1 MAGERLAVHLRR
13 GRFSGVS
20 PQRTASVAMLGF
32 LASMRASA
40 PKHSKPVPSIKE
52 LTLDQKIGQL
62 FIHPGNALFMA
73 ESSEAYQQL
82 LHAVRDNQVGGI
94 IWFVSNVYETAH
106 LTRELQAVARIP
118 LLVSADLEAGPGMRF
133 INTTY
138 WPPAMAV
145 AATGDPSLAEAE
157 GRIVAREAAA
167 LGINHILAPVADV
180 NIDPDN
186 PVINARS
193 FGEDPHDVSRYVTAF
208 IKGVQSEHVLATAK
222 HFPGHGDTHVDSHRA
237 LPVIEATRDRLDAVE
252 LVPFRAA
259 IEAGVHSVMIGHL
272 AVPSLDSSPVP
283 VRDAPH
289 EDNPYGTH
297 ASEVPH
303 QGTLP
308 ATISSKIVDG
318 LLRGELEYDGLVV
331 SDAFNMG
338 GITEHFEA
346 GEAAV
351 RAFEA
356 GIDQVMVSSD
366 TEAAINAVKA
376 AVTSGRLSEERID
389 QSVRRILAAK
399 SLVGSAVAEPGEIFR
414 IVDSQED
421 REVAHDIARRAITL
435 VREQPG
441 TLPLNGDAK
450 VLLVMVSDGSET
462 SSLSDLEDDL
472 RWRLRQSIEVARLD
486 PRSREEDLAS
496 ILSSA
501 GRVDV
506 VLLAL
511 AVRARSGAGQISLP
525 PAATTLVAR
534 LPASARSIAIAFGTP
549 YMLRELP
556 SVGTYVC
563 AYGPQP
569 VLQSAALDAIF
580 GESPITGRLPVRI
593 PGFYEIGHG
602 IRK

>member
-1 MAGERLAVHLRR
+1 M
-13 GRFSGVS
+13 
-20 PQRTASVAMLGF
+20 
-32 LASMRASA
+32 SA
-40 PKHSKPVPSIKE
+40 PPPQHAKPIPALEE
-52 LTLDQKIGQL
+52 LSLDQKIGQL

-73 ESSEAYQQL
+73 ESSEAYQQF

-133 INTTY
+133 TDTTY

-167 LGINHILAPVADV
+167 LGVNHILAPVADV

-193 FGEDPHDVSRYVTAF
+193 FGEDPQEVSRYVAAF
-208 IKGVQSEHVLATAK
+208 IRGVQSQHVLATAK

-237 LPVIEATRDRLDAVE
+237 LPVIEATRARLDTVE

-259 IEAGVHSVMIGHL
+259 IDVGVHSVMIGHL
-272 AVPSLDSSPVP
+272 AVPALDSEPVP
-283 VRDAPH
+283 VRAAPH
-289 EDNPYGTH
+289 EENPYGTH
-297 ASEVPH
+297 ASEVPQH
-303 QGTLP
+303 GTLP
-308 ATISSKIVDG
+308 ATISVKIVDG
-318 LLRGELEYDGLVV
+318 LLRRELGYDGLVV

-351 RAFEA
+351 LAFEA
-356 GIDQVMVSSD
+356 GIDQVMVSAD
-366 TEAAINAVKA
+366 PDAAIAAVKS
-376 AVTSGRLSEERID
+376 AVQSGRLSEERID

-399 SLVGSAVAEPGEIFR
+399 SLVGSAVAEAGQIFR
-414 IVDSQED
+414 IIDSQED
-421 REVAHDIARRAITL
+421 RDVASDIARRAITL

-441 TLPLNGDAK
+441 TLPLHPDVK
-450 VLLVMVSDGSET
+450 VLLVTVTDGSPT
-462 SSLSDLEDDL
+462 SSLANLEDDL
-472 RWRLRQSIEVARLD
+472 RWRLEHSIEVAALD
-486 PRSREEDLAS
+486 ARSRDEDLAS

-501 GRVDV
+501 ERVDL

-511 AVRARSGAGQISLP
+511 AVRARSGSGEISLP
-525 PAATTLVAR
+525 DAAIALVAR
-534 LPASARSIAIAFGTP
+534 LPPQTRTLAIAFGTP
-549 YMLRELP
+549 YMLREVP
-556 SVGTYVC
+556 SVGTYLC

-580 GESPITGRLPVRI
+580 GEHPITGRLPVRI
-593 PGFYEIGHG
+593 PGFYPIGHG

>member
-1 MAGERLAVHLRR
+1 MNV
-13 GRFSGVS
+13 
-20 PQRTASVAMLGF
+20 QRAASVAMLGF
-32 LASMRASA
+32 VASMCASV
-40 PKHSKPVPSIKE
+40 PEHSKPIPSLQE
-52 LTLDQKIGQL
+52 LSLDQKIGQL

-118 LLVSADLEAGPGMRF
+118 LLVSADLEAGLGMRF
-133 INTTY
+133 TDTTY

-167 LGINHILAPVADV
+167 LGVNHILAPVADV

-193 FGEDPHDVSRYVTAF
+193 FGEDPQEVSRYVVAF

-222 HFPGHGDTHVDSHRA
+222 HFPGHGDTRVDSHRA

-272 AVPSLDSSPVP
+272 AVPALDSEPVP
-283 VRDAPH
+283 VRATPH
-289 EDNPYGTH
+289 EENPYGTH
-297 ASEVPH
+297 ASEVPQH
-303 QGTLP
+303 GTLP
-308 ATISSKIVDG
+308 ATISVKIVDG
-318 LLRGELEYDGLVV
+318 LLRRDLGYDGLVV

-351 RAFEA
+351 LAFQA
-356 GIDQVMVSSD
+356 GIDQVMVSAD
-366 TEAAINAVKA
+366 PDAAIAAVKA
-376 AVTSGRLSEERID
+376 AVQSGRLSEERID

-399 SLVGSAVAEPGEIFR
+399 ALVGTAVADPGEIFR
-414 IVDSQED
+414 MVDSQED
-421 REVAHDIARRAITL
+421 RDVAHDIARRAITL
-435 VREQPG
+435 VREQAG
-441 TLPLNGDAK
+441 TLPLHGDAK

-501 GRVDV
+501 ERVDG

-525 PAATTLVAR
+525 AAATTLIAR
-534 LPASARSIAIAFGTP
+534 LPPSARSIAIAFGTP

-602 IRK
+602 IPK

>member
-1 MAGERLAVHLRR
+1 
-13 GRFSGVS
+13 
-20 PQRTASVAMLGF
+20 MLGF
-32 LASMRASA
+32 VASMCASA
-40 PKHSKPVPSIKE
+40 PKHSKPIPSLHE
-52 LTLDQKIGQL
+52 LSLDQKIGQL
-62 FIHPGNALFMA
+62 FIFPGHAVFMS
-73 ESSEAYQQL
+73 ESSQAYQRL
-82 LHAVRDNQVGGI
+82 LHAVRDNEVGGV

-106 LTRELQAVARIP
+106 LTRELQAAAHVP

-157 GRIVAREAAA
+157 GRIVAREAGA

-193 FGEDPHDVSRYVTAF
+193 FGEDPQEVSRYVAAF
-208 IKGVQSEHVLATAK
+208 IRGVQSEHVLATAK

-237 LPVIEATRDRLDAVE
+237 LPVIEATRARLDAVE

-272 AVPSLDSSPVP
+272 AVPSLDSTPVP
-283 VRDAPH
+283 VRDTPH

-297 ASEVPH
+297 ASEVPRE
-303 QGTLP
+303 GTLP
-308 ATISSKIVDG
+308 ATISSKIVEG
-318 LLRGELEYDGLVV
+318 LLRRELGYDGLVV
-331 SDAFNMG
+331 SDAFDMG
-338 GITEHFEA
+338 GITEHFDA

-366 TEAAINAVKA
+366 TEAAIDAVKA
-376 AVTSGRLSEERID
+376 AVKSGRLSKERID

-399 SLVGSAVAEPGEIFR
+399 SLVGSAVADPGEIFR

-421 REVAHDIARRAITL
+421 RDVAHDIARRAITL

-441 TLPLNGDAK
+441 TLPLDGGAK

-472 RWRLRQSIEVARLD
+472 RWRLRQAIEVARLD
-486 PRSREEDLAS
+486 PRSREEDLVS

-501 GRVDV
+501 ARVDV

-549 YMLRELP
+549 YMLREVP